1 MRKPTL
7 NLPTF
12 IEKAERSVYWLV
24 ALALMAGSFVYL
36 LFVIYE
42 AGKGYLSGE
51 FTLTTLHLLN
61 GTLLALMLAQLVF
74 TTVNFLHTGI
84 LKIEPVLIV
93 GIIAAVRRMLL
104 ISATFGIQVEP
115 LAPIEFRQVMIELS
129 LLILTTLALSIS
141 THLLRIHSRKEDILL
156 QGVRNAK
163 NEAG

>member
-1 MRKPTL
+1 MRRPTV
-7 NLPTF
+7 NLPSF
-12 IEKAERSVYWLV
+12 IEKAERAVYWLV

-36 LFVIYE
+36 LFVIVE
-42 AGKGYLSGE
+42 AAKGYWSGE

-74 TTVNFLHTGI
+74 TTVNFLQTGI

-115 LAPIEFRQVMIELS
+115 LDPVEFTQVMVELA
-129 LLILTTLALSIS
+129 LLILTTLSLAIS
-141 THLLRIHSRKEDILL
+141 THLLRINSPKEDSLT
-156 QGVRNAK
+156 QGEFHAK
-163 NEAG
+163 R

>member
-1 MRKPTL
+1 MRRPAV

-24 ALALMAGSFVYL
+24 ALSLMAGSFVYL
-36 LFVIYE
+36 VFVIFE
-42 AGKGYLSGE
+42 AIKGYLSGD

-74 TTVNFLHTGI
+74 TTVSFLQTGI

-104 ISATFGIQVEP
+104 ISATFGIRTSP
-115 LAPIEFRQVMIELS
+115 LDPIEFNQVMIELA
-129 LLILTTLALSIS
+129 LLILTTLSLAIS
-141 THLLRIHSRKEDILL
+141 THLLRIYSIKDNILHK
-156 QGVRNAK
+156 GADNVAD
-163 NEAG
+163 